1 MARRGVLV
9 GGALPIVLL
18 AACGTASG
26 NGPTVL
32 AAPTTTVPT
41 SVVALTSPT
50 TSSTDPSTAALT
62 SGPSTTAPRPRP
74 LLTDNRVFLEGDSI
88 AESVGPRYSGA
99 VCDALEPLG
108 WNVTVDAVM
117 GRNTSQAVRSLR
129 SHLSSVGQVLVILIG
144 HNDGI
149 DPSSYHQNLSRLIDL
164 VPEARWILLL
174 TNYEFERGRDRMNL
188 VLYDLANSDGRIQI
202 VDWND
207 VVQGTDG
214 AIKGDGIHL
223 TTVGEHALADTI
235 AGALGGAPT
244 PPAGGSARRT
254 CTTFRAPR
262 PPSQGTGGSSSTS
275 PTTSPGTEPGG
286 SGGPTTGAP
295 GTESP
300 GTEPP
305 ATNGPPGGSGPP
317 KGSPT
322 TAPNPTDP
330 PPKAAPPTT

>member
-1 MARRGVLV
+1 MARRGTLV
-9 GGALPIVLL
+9 GGALPVLLL
-18 AACGTASG
+18 AACGTAAG
-26 NGPTVL
+26 KGPTVL
-32 AAPTTTVPT
+32 AAPTTTVPN

-50 TSSTDPSTAALT
+50 STSTDPSTAAVT
-62 SGPSTTAPRPRP
+62 SGPSTTASRPRP
-74 LLTDNRVFLEGDSI
+74 QLTDNRVFLEGDSI

-117 GRNTSQAVRSLR
+117 GRNTNQAVRSMR

-149 DPSSYHQNLSRLIDL
+149 DPGSYHDNLNRLIGL

-188 VLYDLANSDGRIQI
+188 VLYDLANSDDRIQV

-235 AGALGGAPT
+235 AGALGAAPT
-244 PPAGGSARRT
+244 PADDGASHRT

-262 PPSQGTGGSSSTS
+262 PPSTGGSQSTS
-275 PTTSPGTEPGG
+275 TTASPGTEPSG
-286 SGGPTTGAP
+286 SGGPTSGA
-295 GTESP
+295 P

-305 ATNGPPGGSGPP
+305 ATEPPGTNGPPAGTDPP
-317 KGSPT
+317 KNSPT
-322 TAPNPTDP
+322 TASAPTSA
-330 PPKAAPPTT
+330 PPKDAPTTT